1 MSPFMLYIL
10 LKTWLSSTSVSIEA
24 TLKNFQNNKLS
35 FKLVF
40 WFLPLGIN
48 PRFLLK

>member
-1 MSPFMLYIL
+1 MLYIL

-24 TLKNFQNNKLS
+24 TLKNFQNCNNLS

-48 PRFLLK
+48 QRFLLK